1 MRNKKLTREKALTS
15 ISYKYVWFVR
25 FLSIARAKIKC
36 RKINVSRIKLLS
48 TYSMNYILNRDTLV
62 RIF

>member
-1 MRNKKLTREKALTS
+1 MRNQKLNREKALTG

-25 FLSIARAKIKC
+25 FLSIARAKI
-36 RKINVSRIKLLS
+36 NVSGIKLLS
-48 TYSMNYILNRDTLV
+48 TYSMNYILNRGTLV

>member
-1 MRNKKLTREKALTS
+1 MRNKKLTREKALTG
-15 ISYKYVWFVR
+15 ISDKYVWFVR

-36 RKINVSRIKLLS
+36 RKINISGIILLS
-48 TYSMNYILNRDTLV
+48 TYSMNYVLNRDTLV